1 MTKKAYYDRKIK
13 RATQLLFYKHHMKPG
28 VKGLELKNALGSDY
42 PKVLKILENH
52 LEKLDLQIKTVFEG
66 ENPSG
71 EPTLE
76 ELNKA
81 RFYVTVRG
89 GLPEKDAKMM
99 GWRID
104 DLAGLA
110 TAISYIISKKGKA
123 SRDNVEELLRSKLPG
138 WRVEMNIAR
147 YIRNGYLGEDEHNQ
161 LYLDW
166 RTRAEVDQKAL
177 VELLLTK

>member
-1 MTKKAYYDRKIK
+1 MTKKVYYDRKIK
-13 RATQLLFYKHHMKPG
+13 RANQLLFYKRHMKPG
-28 VKGLELKNALGSDY
+28 VKGWELKNALGSDY
-42 PKVLKILENH
+42 PKILKVLERY
-52 LEKLDLQIKTVFEG
+52 LEKLDLQIKTVFES
-66 ENPSG
+66 EKPSG

-76 ELNKA
+76 QLNKA

-89 GLPEKDAKMM
+89 GLPKNDAKMM

-110 TAISYIISKKGKA
+110 ISISYIISKKGKA
-123 SRDNVEELLRSKLPG
+123 NREKVEDLLRSKLPG
-138 WRVEMNIAR
+138 WRVEMNITR

-177 VELLLTK
+177 VELLLMK